1 MANPTGA
8 VSAKKTGKPRKKAE
22 LAHFEQIG
30 CEQAHYEQAHCE
42 QAHCEQTHCEQAG
55 PVGAKSN
62 QAGLEQKGQTTAF
75 NKQKDTL
82 VLTNCTNSPR
92 GIAFKN
98 GIVILQPREMRVVP
112 ADQQQEVRDLFKN
125 PTFQR
130 FVDHGIFRLSSIGD
144 DEQSTVVKTPPPPE
158 ALTKEVCVNELQMA
172 IGTRTGSRASGPKVV
187 AYQQGGALPEANNTG
202 TLAEIN

>member
-62 QAGLEQKGQTTAF
+62 QAGLKQKGQTTAF
-75 NKQKDTL
+75 NKQKNTL

-98 GIVILQPREMRVVP
+98 GIVILQRPPSGAYPGVICDDP
-112 ADQQQEVRDLFKN
+112 GGCGAD
-125 PTFQR
+125 
-130 FVDHGIFRLSSIGD
+130 
-144 DEQSTVVKTPPPPE
+144 
-158 ALTKEVCVNELQMA
+158 VC
-172 IGTRTGSRASGPKVV
+172 
-187 AYQQGGALPEANNTG
+187 
-202 TLAEIN
+202 LAGHL